1 MLEAVLAAGI
11 SALGLYLGFLI
22 ATKRVPSQLFVGLA
36 MALGSGLLMAE
47 VAYGLVL
54 ETVETTGEVNLVGIS
69 FAAGAL
75 VYYIGD
81 RLIAAKY
88 GEGGGLGI
96 ALGAA
101 LDGVPESIVMGI
113 SVATFGDPAI
123 ALVIGAF
130 VSNIAEGIGGT
141 ASMVESGF
149 AAGRTQVMWLAIA
162 GASVLSAM
170 VGYEV
175 LASVAKNN
183 GAVFSGFAAG
193 SLLTVIANALIP
205 EGYERAG
212 RLAGLIVVLG
222 FGIGFALEYLQ

>member
-1 MLEAVLAAGI
+1 MLEAILAAGI
-11 SALGLYLGFLI
+11 SALGLYAGFLI
-22 ATKRVPSQLFVGLA
+22 ATKRAPSRMFVGLA

-54 ETVETTGEVNLVGIS
+54 ETIETTGETGIVGLS
-69 FAAGAL
+69 FTAGAL
-75 VYYIGD
+75 AYYTGD

-113 SVATFGDPAI
+113 SVALFGEPAI

-141 ASMVESGF
+141 ASMLEGGF
-149 AAGRTQVMWLAIA
+149 AAAKTQLMWLAIVA
-162 GASVLSAM
+162 ASVISAII
-170 VGYEV
+170 GYQV
-175 LASVAKNN
+175 LANVSENY
-183 GAVFSGFAAG
+183 GAVFNGFAAG
-193 SLLTVIANALIP
+193 SLLTVLANALIP

-212 RLAGLIVVLG
+212 RVAGLIVVLG
-222 FGIGFALEYLQ
+222 FGIGFGLEYLQ